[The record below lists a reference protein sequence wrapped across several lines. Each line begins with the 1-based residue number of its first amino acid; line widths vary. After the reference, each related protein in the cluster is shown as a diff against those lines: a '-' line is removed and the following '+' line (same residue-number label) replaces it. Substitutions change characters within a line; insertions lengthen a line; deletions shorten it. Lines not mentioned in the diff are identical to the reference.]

1 MKKIIVA
8 RLCDVFKTG
17 ERLFIPTNEEIEFI
31 KFDCIF
37 ENTECRFCKY
47 GSYFNGVC
55 SKFNQK
61 HGNANIAYDI
71 IEKEVSNN
79 WLKLHGVQM
88 SRKHVSRETLRGNIC
103 INRDI

>member
-17 ERLFIPTNEEIEFI
+17 DRLFIPTNEEIEFI

-37 ENTECRFCKY
+37 ENTECGFCKY
-47 GSYFNGVC
+47 GGFFDGMCGNFVR
-55 SKFNQK
+55 K
-61 HGNANIAYDI
+61 HENTNIAYDL

-79 WLKLHGVQM
+79 WLKLHGVPM
-88 SRKHVSRETLRGNIC
+88 SRKYVSRETLR
-103 INRDI
+103 RKYV